1 MAAPDYGGRAMLHA
15 LLVGIDDYPDGTSS
29 LQGCVADVD
38 AIERL
43 LTLHPSG
50 GSAAQIRVLRNHEA
64 TRQGVVD
71 AFRAQLGSAGPD
83 DVALFWYSGHG
94 SQQPSADPGD
104 SDAKDETLVLA
115 DSRTEGGR
123 DLVDRELGALITEVS
138 AAGAHVVVV
147 LDCCHSGSGTRD
159 LDRLGI
165 REIPARRDVPA
176 PDPSF
181 GRLPPRQSHPVIEVQ
196 PGSGWAVPVG
206 RHVLL
211 AACRSDQTAKE
222 RTIAGVRR
230 GVFSAALEHA
240 LSTAR
245 PALTYV
251 DLVRSVAVLVRDGA
265 ERQDP
270 QLEVSV
276 DEDAR
281 AHVLAGTLDERPRHH
296 LVSHDEA
303 GWTVDAGAL
312 QGIPA
317 PVGGAAAGAATL
329 LDLFPPGSDPASAL
343 PIGVARVVRVGPA
356 SSRVEPSASTVT
368 LDEHAAYPAV
378 VTAWSAPRTP
388 VRLEAG
394 PDDEVH
400 QYLADSL
407 DLELA
412 GPDEAAPLAIAVSGA
427 GYRVTDERREVGV
440 DTPAADRAIEVA
452 AHMARWYRVRGLDN
466 PGTKIDLSAVGLDLT
481 IGDSSGERQ
490 PAPRGEV
497 LMPYLGDTPARFVLE
512 VTNRTSAR
520 LYGAILGLSE
530 SYAIDGSPT
539 PGSVTTAIDPGATL
553 ASFGGQPV
561 TVEIPDDYWRAGH
574 SRRVDHVVV
583 LLSTSPFDLS
593 SLTQGR
599 LEISPVRDEGSA
611 VVDALHA
618 EAFDGLLRSVRT
630 REFGEP
636 GTAPV
641 ADWAVLRF
649 ALVAERALGGVAVG
663 DGRSALVPG
672 VHVEP
677 HPTLR
682 ATVRLSSQDFA
693 TRDGEVPIVPP
704 GLADDPASVSGFT
717 FVDTRD
723 GAEPVDVLT
732 LADVTG
738 AQSVTRAQPLV
749 ITLDDPPSGDHLL
762 VTGLFD
768 GVHLPIG
775 WLDGNRLVITQ
786 LPPDERVRSLGS
798 AIRLLVTRVVRRVRG
813 QSATVAH
820 LALATAEDRAVTTT
834 EDVGRIRARLAEKA
848 GGRVLLLVHGIIGD
862 TRGMAESF
870 LVPPPGSPLADRP
883 FDVVLTFDYEN
894 LDTPIDETAGVLRA
908 VLDGVDLGGHG
919 HEVTVVAH
927 SMGGLVSRWMLEQPR
942 RRAPGPAPADALHV
956 RRLVTAGT
964 PAGGSPWSRIE
975 DVAITGITFG
985 LNRVAAGFWPA
996 KALSVLVGALEQAD
1010 TTLDQ
1015 MRPGSDLLVDLF
1027 AAGDPHL
1034 PYTALVGNTS
1044 LIERPQAGGFVA
1056 RVVAGLT
1063 GLLGNAVDLA
1073 FLGRDNDVAVATTS
1087 GAHIPAERSPAVQ
1100 VVTVASNHFGYFA
1113 SPAGVAAIAAALV
1126 EPDRPAALSTPG
1138 PVGTGSRARR

>member
-1 MAAPDYGGRAMLHA
+1 MLRA
-15 LLVGIDDYPDGTSS
+15 LLVGIDDYPAGTSS

-43 LTLHPSG
+43 LTLHRG
-50 GSAAQIRVLRNHEA
+50 GDGAAQVLVLRNQAA
-64 TRQGVVD
+64 TRQAVVD
-71 AFRAQLGSAGPD
+71 AFRAQLASADRD

-94 SQQPSADPGD
+94 SQQPSSDPGEP
-104 SDAKDETLVLA
+104 DAKDETLVLA
-115 DSRTEGGR
+115 DSRIEGGR
-123 DLVDRELGALITEVS
+123 DLVDRELGALVTEAS
-138 AAGAHVVVV
+138 AGGAHVVVV

-159 LDRLGI
+159 LDRLVVRGV
-165 REIPARRDVPA
+165 PARRDAPA

-181 GRLPPRQSHPVIEVQ
+181 ARSSARPSATPLAAPTLAVPGLAGPTRPALDVQ
-196 PGSGWAVPVG
+196 PSSGWTPPVG

-222 RTIAGVRR
+222 RTVAGVRR
-230 GVFSAALEHA
+230 GVFSAALERA

-245 PALTYV
+245 LGLTYR
-251 DLVRSVAVLVRDGA
+251 DLVRSAAVLVRDWA
-265 ERQDP
+265 EQQDP
-270 QLEVSV
+270 QLELSL

-296 LVSHDEA
+296 LVSHDQA
-303 GWTVDAGAL
+303 GWTLDAGAL
-312 QGIPA
+312 QGIPT
-317 PVGGAAAGAATL
+317 PTGGSATGATTV
-329 LDLFPPGSDPASAL
+329 LDLFPPGSDPADSA

-356 SSRVEPSASTVT
+356 SSRVEPTPRASDAGATT

-378 VTAWSAPRTP
+378 VTAWPAPRTA
-388 VRLEAG
+388 VRVDGG
-394 PDDEVH
+394 PDDAV
-400 QYLADSL
+400 QQLLAASL
-407 DLELA
+407 DLRA
-412 GPDEAAPLAIAVSGA
+412 VGPDEAVQLAIEVTGA
-427 GYRVTDERREVGV
+427 GYRVVDERRQVGV
-440 DTPAADRAIEVA
+440 DAPTAKGAIEIASHVS
-452 AHMARWYRVRGLDN
+452 RWYLLRGLDN
-466 PGTKIDLSAVGLDLT
+466 PGTRIDLDAVRLDLT
-481 IGDSSGERQ
+481 VRDPTGERQ
-490 PAPRGEV
+490 PAPHGEV
-497 LMPYLGDTPARFVLE
+497 LMPYLGDTPAEFVLG
-512 VTNRTSAR
+512 VTNGTSAR

-539 PGSVTTAIDPGATL
+539 PGSVATAIDPGARL
-553 ASFGGQPV
+553 ASFGGRPV
-561 TVEIPDDYWRAGH
+561 TVEIPEDVWRAGH
-574 SRRVDHVVV
+574 SRRVDDVVV
-583 LLSTSPFDLS
+583 LVSTSPFDLT

-599 LEISPVRDEGSA
+599 LDTSPVRDEGTA
-611 VVDALHA
+611 LADALHA
-618 EAFDGLLRSVRT
+618 EAFDGLMRTVRT
-630 REFGEP
+630 REFGGP
-636 GTAPV
+636 ATAPV

-649 ALVAERALGGVAVG
+649 SLVADRPLAGADVG
-663 DGRSALVPG
+663 EGRSALVPG

-677 HPTLR
+677 HPALR
-682 ATVRLSSQDFA
+682 ATARLSSQGFA
-693 TRDGEVPIVPP
+693 TRDGVGSVVPP
-704 GLADDPASVSGFT
+704 GLADDPDSVRGFS

-732 LADVTG
+732 LTDVTG

-749 ITLDDPPSGDHLL
+749 ITLDVPPGGDHLL
-762 VTGLFD
+762 VTGSFD

-775 WLDGNRLVITQ
+775 RLDGNRLVITQ
-786 LPPDERVRSLGS
+786 LPPEEPVRSLGS

-813 QSATVAH
+813 GSATVVH
-820 LALATAEDRAVTTT
+820 LALATAEGGVVALT
-834 EDVGRIRARLAEKA
+834 EDVGRIRERLAATA

-870 LVPPPGSPLADRP
+870 LVPPPGSPLADLT

-894 LDTPIDETAGVLRA
+894 LDTPIDETAGVLRT
-908 VLDGVDLGGHG
+908 VLDGVGLGEHG
-919 HEVTVVAH
+919 HEVTLVAH

-942 RRAPGPAPADALHV
+942 LRTPGPSPAEALHV

-996 KALSVLVGALEQAD
+996 KALSVLVGALEKAD

-1015 MRPGSDLLVDLF
+1015 MRPGSDLLQDLF

-1034 PYTALVGNTS
+1034 RYTVLVGNTS
-1044 LIERPQAGGFVA
+1044 LIERPQDAGFVA

-1063 GLLGNAVDLA
+1063 GLLGKAVDLA

-1087 GAHIPAERSPAVQ
+1087 GSHIPADRSPSAQ

-1113 SPAGVAAIAAALV
+1113 SPAGVAALAAALA
-1126 EPDRPAALSTPG
+1126 DPG
-1138 PVGTGSRARR
+1138 